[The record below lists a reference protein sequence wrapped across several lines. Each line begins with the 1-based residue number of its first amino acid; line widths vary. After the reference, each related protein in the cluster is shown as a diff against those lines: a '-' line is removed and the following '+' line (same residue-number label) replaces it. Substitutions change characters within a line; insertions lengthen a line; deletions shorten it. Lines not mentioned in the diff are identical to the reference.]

1 MAKTTP
7 PVKLNETV
15 TLTID
20 KIRQNGMGLAF
31 ADAEKNYPVYIA
43 NTMLGEVVDVKIIQ
57 VDKLSAYGS
66 VKEILEANPQRIDAK
81 RDYLLEAGTAPL
93 VNWAYPAQRDWKR
106 TLVQENFEA
115 AGLTVDVAEPVTMDE
130 EVPSYYR
137 NKTVVPVKW
146 QNGKLLSG
154 FYQRGTHQL
163 VPMEDYFVND
173 RRLDEVIVIVRNI
186 LENLAISA
194 YDPDT
199 EEGAVRYIMVRRG
212 YYSKEL
218 MVVLVSNEPT
228 VPKQAEVVDAIV
240 AALPDLT
247 SLILNKAPKKDYVQL
262 SADNETLYGKD
273 QIEDSLLG
281 KRFLIGP
288 NSFYQVNPVMTER
301 LYQTAA
307 DLAQLKKSD
316 LVVDAYAGI
325 GTIGMS
331 VADQVE
337 RVIGVEVVPGTI
349 ADAQKNLALN
359 GIKNA
364 TYILKDAPE
373 QFVEWQAEGVQ
384 PDVVFVDPPRRGLT
398 PELIEKTVLM
408 APDRVVYVSCN
419 PVTAARDCALFKEL
433 GYVISQPVVPV
444 DQFPQTAHIETVTV
458 LSKKR

>member
-20 KIRQNGMGLAF
+20 RIRQNGMGLAW
-31 ADAEKNYPVYIA
+31 ANDAKTYPVYIA
-43 NTMLGEVVDVKIIQ
+43 NTMLGEVVDVQIIQ
-57 VDKLSAYGS
+57 VDKLSAYGALKN
-66 VKEILEANPQRIDAK
+66 VLKANPERIDAK
-81 RDYLLEAGTAPL
+81 RDYLLEVGTAPL
-93 VNWAYPAQRDWKR
+93 VNWAYPAQKKWKQS
-106 TLVQENFEA
+106 LVKDNFAA
-115 AGLTVDVAEPVTMDE
+115 AGLTVQVAEAVTMDE
-130 EVPSYYR
+130 QVPSYYR

-146 QNGKLLSG
+146 QGGQLQSG

-163 VPMEDYFVND
+163 VPMVDYFVND
-173 RRLDEVIVIVRNI
+173 RRLDEVIVVVRNL
-186 LENLAISA
+186 LEKLDISA

-199 EEGAVRYIMVRRG
+199 GQGAIRYIMVRRG

-218 MVVLVSNEPT
+218 MVILVSNEPT
-228 VPKQAEVVDAIV
+228 LPKQEEVVRAIV
-240 AALPDLT
+240 SELPDLT

-273 QIEDSLLG
+273 QIEDTLLG

-288 NSFYQVNPVMTER
+288 NSFYQVNPVMTEK

-307 DLAQLKKSD
+307 DLAKLKSTD

-331 VADQVE
+331 VADRVKQ
-337 RVIGVEVVPGTI
+337 VIGVEVVPGAV

-359 GIKNA
+359 GITNA

-373 QFVEWQAEGVQ
+373 QFVEWQEAGVH

-398 PELIEKTVLM
+398 PELIEKTASM
-408 APDRVVYVSCN
+408 EPDRVVYVSCN
-419 PVTAARDCALFKEL
+419 PVTAARDCALFKKV
-433 GYVISQPVVPV
+433 GYEIAGPIVPV

-458 LSKKR
+458 LKKKG

>member
-7 PVKLNETV
+7 PVKLNEKV
-15 TLTID
+15 ELTIS

-31 ADAEKNYPVYIA
+31 ADDKKQYPVYLA
-43 NTMLGEVVDVKIIQ
+43 DAMLGETVLAEIIQ
-57 VDKLSAYGS
+57 VDKLSAYGRIVS
-66 VKEILEANPQRIDAK
+66 WVEKNPERIDAN
-81 RDYLLEAGTAPL
+81 RAYLLEAGTAPL
-93 VNWAYPAQRDWKR
+93 VNWAYPAQKAWKQS
-106 TLVQENFEA
+106 LVKENFA
-115 AGLTVDVAEPVTMDE
+115 ASGLDVQVAEAVTMDE
-130 EVPSYYR
+130 DVPSYYR

-146 QNGKLLSG
+146 QGGKLLSG
-154 FYQRGTHQL
+154 FYQRGTHEL
-163 VPMEDYFVND
+163 VPMEDYFVNNK
-173 RRLDEVIVIVRNI
+173 RLDEVIVIVRNI
-186 LENLAISA
+186 LEKLQISA

-199 EEGAVRYIMVRRG
+199 EKGAIRYIMVRRG
-212 YYSKEL
+212 YYSKQL
-218 MVVLVSNEPT
+218 MVVLVSNET
-228 VPKQAEVVDAIV
+228 TLPKRDELVNEIV

-247 SLILNKAPKKDYVQL
+247 SLVLNKAPKKDYVQL
-262 SADNETLYGKD
+262 SADNETLYGES

-288 NSFYQVNPVMTER
+288 NSFYQVNPVMTEK

-307 DLAQLKKSD
+307 DLADLKESD

-331 VADQVE
+331 VADRVKQ
-337 RVIGVEVVPGTI
+337 VIGVEVVPGAV

-373 QFVEWQAEGVQ
+373 QFVEWEAKGVR

-398 PELIEKTVLM
+398 PKLIEKTALM
-408 APDRVVYVSCN
+408 GPDRVVYVSCN
-419 PVTAARDCALFKEL
+419 PLTAARDCALFKEA
-433 GYVISQPVVPV
+433 GYEIKGPVVPV

-458 LSKKR
+458 LQKKR

>member
-15 TLTID
+15 QLTIAT
-20 KIRQNGMGLAF
+20 IRQNGMGLAW
-31 ADAEKNYPVYIA
+31 ADEAKTYPVYLA
-43 NTMLGEVVDVKIIQ
+43 DAMLGEVVEATIIQ
-57 VDKLSAYGS
+57 VDKLSAYGRI
-66 VKEILEANPQRIDAK
+66 ERFLEKSAGRQDAG

-93 VNWAYPAQRDWKR
+93 VNWKYPYQKDWKR
-106 TLVQENFEA
+106 SLVKDNFA
-115 AGLTVDVAEPVTMDE
+115 SAGVDVDVAEPVTMDD

-146 QNGKLLSG
+146 QDGKLLSG
-154 FYQRGTHQL
+154 FYQRGTHEL

-173 RRLDEVIVIVRNI
+173 KRLDETIIIVRNI
-186 LENLAISA
+186 LEKLQISA

-199 EEGAVRYIMVRRG
+199 QQGAIRYIMVRRG
-212 YYSKEL
+212 YYSKQL
-218 MVVLVSNEPT
+218 MVVLVSNDP
-228 VPKQAEVVDAIV
+228 VLPKQDEVVATIV
-240 AALPDLT
+240 DALPDLT

-262 SADNETLYGKD
+262 SAVNETLYGKD

-288 NSFYQVNPVMTER
+288 NSFYQVNPVMTEK

-307 DLAQLKKSD
+307 DLAHLNEND

-331 VADQVE
+331 VADQVRE
-337 RVIGVEVVPGTI
+337 VIGVEVVPGAV

-359 GIKNA
+359 RIENA
-364 TYILKDAPE
+364 TYILRDAPE
-373 QFVEWQAEGVQ
+373 QFVEWQQDGIK

-398 PELIEKTVLM
+398 PELIEKTALM

-419 PVTAARDCALFKEL
+419 PLTAARDVALFEDE
-433 GYVISQPVVPV
+433 GYFVTGPVVPV

>member
-7 PVKLNETV
+7 PVKLHEIV
-15 TLTID
+15 QVEIA
-20 KIRQNGMGLAF
+20 KIRQNGMGLAW
-31 ADAEKNYPVYIA
+31 ANEQKTYPIYIA
-43 NTMLGEVVDVKIIQ
+43 NAMFHEVVQVEIIQ
-57 VDKLSAYGS
+57 VDKLSSYGRIVS
-66 VKEILEANPQRIDAK
+66 WDKKNPARIAAD

-93 VNWAYPAQRDWKR
+93 VNWAYPAQKDWKR
-106 TLVQENFEA
+106 SLVKDNFEA
-115 AGLTVDVAEPVTMDE
+115 AGLLVDVAEPVTMDE
-130 EVPSYYR
+130 KVPSYYR

-146 QNGKLLSG
+146 QDGQLLSG
-154 FYQRGTHQL
+154 FYQRGTHEL
-163 VPMEDYFVND
+163 VPMTDYFVND
-173 RRLDEVIVIVRNI
+173 KRLDEVIVIVRNI
-186 LENLAISA
+186 LEKLAISA

-199 EEGAVRYIMVRRG
+199 DEGAVRYIMVRRG
-212 YYSKEL
+212 YYSKQL
-218 MVVLVSNEPT
+218 MVVLVSNDPIL
-228 VPKQAEVVDAIV
+228 PKQDEVVEAIV
-240 AALPDLT
+240 TALPDLT

-288 NSFYQVNPVMTER
+288 NSFYQVNPVMTEK

-331 VADQVE
+331 VADRVKE
-337 RVIGVEVVPGTI
+337 VIGVEVVPGAV

-359 GIKNA
+359 GIENA

-373 QFVEWQAEGVQ
+373 QFVEWEEEGVR

-398 PELIEKTVLM
+398 EELIKKAALM
-408 APDRVVYVSCN
+408 GPDRVVYVSCN
-419 PVTAARDCALFKEL
+419 PLTAARDCALFDQV
-433 GYVISQPVVPV
+433 GYEIAGPVVPV

-458 LSKKR
+458 LQKKR

>member
-15 TLTID
+15 QLTIA
-20 KIRQNGMGLAF
+20 KIRQNGMGLAW
-31 ADAEKNYPVYIA
+31 ANPEKTYPVYLA
-43 NTMLGEVVDVKIIQ
+43 DAMLGEVVEATIIQ
-57 VDKLSAYGS
+57 VDKLSAYGRIERVLQKS
-66 VKEILEANPQRIDAK
+66 AGRIDAD

-93 VNWAYPAQRDWKR
+93 VNWAYPYQKAWKQS
-106 TLVQENFEA
+106 LVKDNFA
-115 AGLTVDVAEPVTMDE
+115 SKGVDVEVAEPVTMDQD
-130 EVPSYYR
+130 VPSYYR

-154 FYQRGTHQL
+154 FYQRGTHEL

-173 RRLDEVIVIVRNI
+173 KRLDEVIVIVRNI
-186 LENLAISA
+186 LEKLKISA
-194 YDPDT
+194 YDPDAQ
-199 EEGAVRYIMVRRG
+199 EGAIRYIMVRRG
-212 YYSKEL
+212 YYSKQL
-218 MVVLVSNEPT
+218 MVVLVSNDE
-228 VPKQAEVVDAIV
+228 VLPKQDEVVKAIV
-240 AALPDLT
+240 EALPDLT

-262 SADNETLYGKD
+262 SAVNETLYGQD

-288 NSFYQVNPVMTER
+288 NSFYQVNPVMTEK

-307 DLAQLKKSD
+307 DLAHLKKTD

-331 VADQVE
+331 VADKVD
-337 RVIGVEVVPGTI
+337 RVIGVEVVPGAV

-359 GIKNA
+359 GIENA
-364 TYILKDAPE
+364 TYILRDAPE
-373 QFVEWQAEGVQ
+373 QFVEWQQDGIK

-398 PELIEKTVLM
+398 PELIEKTPLM

-419 PVTAARDCALFKEL
+419 PLTAARDVALFEDE
-433 GYVISQPVVPV
+433 GYFVTGPVVPV

>member
-15 TLTID
+15 TLRIA
-20 KIRQNGMGLAF
+20 KIRQNGMGLAW
-31 ADAEKNYPVYIA
+31 ANGEQTYPVYVA
-43 NTMLGEVVDVKIIQ
+43 NTMLGELVDVRIIQ

-66 VKEILEANPQRIDAK
+66 LQDILEPNLKRIDAK

-93 VNWAYPAQRDWKR
+93 VNWAYSAQKDWKQS
-106 TLVQENFEA
+106 LVKENFSA
-115 AGLTVDVAEPVTMDE
+115 AGLNVDVAEPVTMDAV
-130 EVPSYYR
+130 VPSYYR

-146 QNGKLLSG
+146 QDGRLLSG
-154 FYQRGTHQL
+154 FYQRGTHEL

-173 RRLDEVIVIVRNI
+173 CRLDEVIVTVRNI
-186 LENLAISA
+186 LEDLQISA

-199 EEGAVRYIMVRRG
+199 GKGAIRYIMVRRG

-218 MVVLVSNEPT
+218 MVVLVSNEKT
-228 VPKQAEVVDAIV
+228 LPKQDELVETIV
-240 AALPDLT
+240 STLPDLT

-262 SADNETLYGKD
+262 SADNETLYGRD

-288 NSFYQVNPVMTER
+288 NSFYQVNPVMTEK

-307 DLAQLKKSD
+307 NLAELKGTD

-331 VADQVE
+331 VADRVKK
-337 RVIGVEVVPGTI
+337 VIGVEVVPGAV

-359 GIKNA
+359 GIENA
-364 TYILKDAPE
+364 SYILKDAPE
-373 QFVEWQAEGVQ
+373 QFVEWQAEGIQ

-398 PELIEKTVLM
+398 PELIEKTALM
-408 APDRVVYVSCN
+408 GPDRVVYVSCN
-419 PVTAARDCALFKEL
+419 PVTAARDCALFEKV
-433 GYVISQPVVPV
+433 GYEIAGPIVPV

-458 LSKKR
+458 LKKKG